1 MKRRDEV
8 LVGLF
13 TTLALIIL
21 ALGSIWLI
29 RGGLAAGYPLYAR
42 FAWGSG
48 IKQGAPVW
56 LVGVTVGYVEK
67 VDLDPSGTLVVGI
80 RVEDQYRVPRGSVAT
95 IAPNGLFGDMAVAL
109 TPPAPNDQ
117 SYAPGDTLP
126 SATGPTG
133 IQALTARADSLSLA
147 LQAVLNGVRTQFV
160 DSGGLA
166 EVRRTAAGMNRLVAQ
181 FSEVTALQS
190 RELQST
196 IATLRSRIAAI
207 DSAQVDS
214 TVRSLQATSTS
225 LAAFT
230 QELSGAGQQ
239 LNALLAKADSGNGS
253 LALLLRDP
261 GMYNDTRRLLTRID
275 SLVLDFKTNPRKY
288 LKFSV
293 F

>member
-1 MKRRDEV
+1 MRRRDEV
-8 LVGLF
+8 LVGMF

-42 FAWGSG
+42 FGWGAG

-67 VDLDPSGTLVVGI
+67 VDLDPNGTLVIGI
-80 RVEDQYRVPRGSVAT
+80 RVEDQYRVPQGSVAT
-95 IAPNGLFGDMAVAL
+95 IQPNGLFGDMAIAL
-109 TPPAPNDQ
+109 TPPAPNAE
-117 SYAPGDTLP
+117 SYAPGDTIP
-126 SATGPTG
+126 SGSGPTG
-133 IQALTARADSLSLA
+133 FNALTARADTLSRSLSVILD
-147 LQAVLNGVRTQFV
+147 GVRSEFV

-166 EVRRTAAGMNRLVAQ
+166 EMRRTAAGMNRLVAQ
-181 FSEVTALQS
+181 FAEVTTLQS
-190 RELQST
+190 REMQAT
-196 IATLRSRIAAI
+196 IAALRSRISAI

-230 QELSGAGQQ
+230 SELSTAGEQ
-239 LNALLAKADSGNGS
+239 LNGILAKADSGTGS

-261 GMYNDTRRLLTRID
+261 GLYSDTRRLLTRMD
-275 SLVLDFKTNPRKY
+275 SLILDFKANPRKY

>member
-13 TTLALIIL
+13 TTVALIIA

-48 IKQGAPVW
+48 IKQGAPIW

-67 VDLDPSGTLVVGI
+67 VDLGADGVLVVGLRI
-80 RVEDQYRVPRGSVAT
+80 EDQYRVPQGSVAT
-95 IAPNGLFGDMAVAL
+95 IVPNGLFGDMAVAL
-109 TPPAPNDQ
+109 TPPAPNAV
-117 SYAPGDTLP
+117 SYTEGDTIP
-126 SATGPTG
+126 SGVGPTG
-133 IQALTARADSLSLA
+133 LSVLTARADSLSLA
-147 LQAVLNGVRTQFV
+147 LAAILNGVRAEFV

-166 EVRRTAAGMNRLVAQ
+166 EMRRTAAGMNRLVAQ
-181 FSEVTALQS
+181 FSEVATLQS
-190 RELQST
+190 RELQAT
-196 IATLRSRIAAI
+196 IATLRNRVAAI
-207 DSAQVDS
+207 DSTQVDS
-214 TVRSLQATSTS
+214 TVRSLRATSAS

-230 QELSGAGQQ
+230 QELSQAGEQ
-239 LNALLAKADSGNGS
+239 LNGILAKADSGDGS

-261 GMYNDTRRLLTRID
+261 GLYNDTRRLVTRLD
-275 SLVLDFKTNPRKY
+275 SMILDFKTNPRKY